1 MSNITARVEA
11 IWVAVTGVATALAA
25 TLVLQL
31 WRMSPRVPLYDSFDV
46 GFSGALVK
54 TVLNHGWYLDNPDV
68 GFPDGWNLRDFPK
81 AGDVW
86 HLLALR
92 TFALGSQ
99 DWALATNAFY
109 LASFL
114 AVAFAAYAAL
124 RWLGVRPPFAATGG
138 VVTSL
143 LPYHFARNEA
153 HLTLSDYASVPLL
166 VALAVNQ
173 LGDDPWFTPRQ
184 WRTRRGLGALA
195 IVAFAAGTGLYYAVF
210 GAVILLVTGGI
221 AALARRRA
229 TPVVSALIL
238 AGVVGI
244 ALGAQLIPTVVQVA
258 QDGRNPAVVDRS
270 FYETEAYSLRPAAM
284 ILPIPH
290 HRIAPL
296 GAKAEEYASSP
307 VPGEPGQAMGIV
319 ATIGLLVLLLSAA
332 TALVGGK
339 GLSDPRDRGLGLV
352 ALVAIGLGITAGG
365 GTLLALL
372 GPSEMRAW
380 GRIVVFPAFVGVAV
394 SLRMLDRWTSRRGF
408 SAVTTM
414 LLVVALA
421 TVAVFDQTSGAGT
434 PEYDRISAQFGVDRA
449 FVAQVAD
456 LLPKNAPVLQLP
468 YVDFP
473 EQPPVERMDD
483 YDHFDGYLHSDSLR
497 WSYGAVRGRH
507 DWQDGQRKLPLRAQL
522 TRARDA
528 GFAAVWLDR
537 YGYADKGRAIAAEL
551 TECLGTAIAASSDG
565 RRELYRL
572 RAPSC

>member
-1 MSNITARVEA
+1 VNSLTARVEA
-11 IWVAVTGVATALAA
+11 TWVTVTGLATAFAA

-54 TVLNHGWYLDNPDV
+54 TVLHHGSYLDNPDV

-81 AGDVW
+81 AGDAW
-86 HLLALR
+86 HFVALR
-92 TFALGSQ
+92 TFALGSR
-99 DWALATNAFY
+99 DWALATNVFY

-124 RWLGVRPPFAATGG
+124 RWLGVRPPFAAAGG

-173 LGDDPWFTPRQ
+173 LSDDPWFTPRQ

-210 GAVILLVTGGI
+210 GAVILLLTGAI
-221 AALARRRA
+221 AAIARRRA
-229 TPVVSALIL
+229 TPVLSALIL
-238 AGVVGI
+238 AGVVGL
-244 ALGAQLIPTVVQVA
+244 ALGAQLIPTFVQVA
-258 QDGRNPAVVDRS
+258 QDGRNQAVADRS
-270 FYETEAYSLRPAAM
+270 FYETETYSLRPAAM
-284 ILPIPH
+284 LLPIPH
-290 HRIAPL
+290 HRIASL
-296 GAKAEEYASSP
+296 GAKSDEYASSP
-307 VPGEPGQAMGIV
+307 EPSEPGQAIGIV
-319 ATIGLLVLLLSAA
+319 ATFGLLILLLSAA
-332 TALVGGK
+332 TALVGGP
-339 GLSDPRDRGLGLV
+339 GLRDPRDRGLALV

-372 GPSEMRAW
+372 GPSEVRAW

-394 SLRMLDRWTSRRGF
+394 SLRMLDRWTSGRRF
-408 SAVTTM
+408 AVTTTT
-414 LLVVALA
+414 LLVVALV
-421 TVAVFDQTSGAGT
+421 TLAVFDQTSGATT
-434 PEYDRISAQFGVDRA
+434 PEYDRISAQFAVDRE
-449 FVAQVAD
+449 FVRHVAE
-456 LLPKNAPVLQLP
+456 LLPNDAPVLQLP

-497 WSYGAVRGRH
+497 WSYGVVRGRD
-507 DWQDGQRKLPLRAQL
+507 DWQDGQRALPLRAQL

-528 GFAAVWLDR
+528 GFDAVWLDR
-537 YGYADKGRAIAAEL
+537 YGYEDEGRAIAADL
-551 TECLGTAIAASSDG
+551 SECLGAPIVASRDR
-565 RRELYRL
+565 RRELYKM